1 MSPDRR
7 PDDFNEAD
15 ANAPN
20 PVVEALAIWRETW
33 QATPLERWNRLNL
46 WSTMRDAA
54 RARRLLAEIDERAF
68 CRGALEEVGFEA
80 KKRRD
85 LTAELAADAELVARL
100 DDLIDASAASET
112 APTLAELFAVWNLPT
127 SDETPDGDV
136 SDATGGDSERDEN
149 AEPSPQSRAN
159 SEILYGGAGVGRSFT
174 DESGAI
180 PQSQARPLEPG
191 DVVVLSDDYE
201 IKRIAGKGGQKAVY
215 EVVSKRLGTRFA
227 VKELLSEFGGS
238 EALRRDLER
247 EVKIQARLQHQGI
260 PKVFALTPDADPT
273 SDGLPRFV
281 ETYVEG
287 EPWSARPFD
296 RAHFEENLDYLLQV
310 AKIMAYAH
318 DQGVVHRDL
327 KPENVMLGRYGELY
341 VVDWGLA
348 FDWKAEG
355 PKTGAVGTQEYMAPE
370 QASRRPVDKR
380 ADVFTLGGIL
390 YKILTGFAPYELAQR
405 TQGNAVAGRKAAACD
420 FAPLDPEAAKAEF
433 LKLAEETLTSP
444 DAAPELRAFAEK
456 AVYVVA
462 SPSEIL
468 TFAEK
473 GLVKLDASNPQCE
486 NAAKFQG
493 NVCVGLFY
501 NSCFVDVFGNEVG
514 AASPSLN
521 SKPAPPSR
529 NDAEELQ
536 KIAAKA
542 LLSVDASDELRRL
555 AELALTASTF
565 VSPKLRDIIA
575 AALASNP
582 NERFP
587 DATAFVKALET
598 YRPQNDTLEHFGE
611 LKARFNNV
619 KHILNQEINS
629 VTKTALE
636 PWLDQGTQ
644 LLTEFTELRLL
655 TSSNIYLAPNTN
667 RQLLQE
673 LYQFEIAARYYLVD
687 KALRLKKIEFTQR
700 LIQEQRDVIQEYVD
714 AQLDA
719 SEKTAVLKTLQKTAQ
734 KIERIARDK
743 KALIRG
749 GKIIIAIFILYALH
763 AAALRGAPGILVFGF
778 GLVTLLVIA
787 AIIWLFVI
795 VMIGLAFGFDSYG
808 KQKKFQDE
816 SSRLNAK
823 VTETL
828 TQNAKLRRENERL
841 RRELADRG

>member
-112 APTLAELFAVWNLPT
+112 APTLAELFAVWNLQT
-127 SDETPDGDV
+127 SDDDANGDANGDAP
-136 SDATGGDSERDEN
+136 DATACDSERDEN

-174 DESGAI
+174 DEAGAI

-348 FDWKAEG
+348 FDLNEEG
-355 PKTGAVGTQEYMAPE
+355 PKIGAVGTQAYLPPE
-370 QASRRPVDKR
+370 QALRRPVDKR

-444 DAAPELRAFAEK
+444 DAPAESRAFAEK

-473 GLVKLDASNPQCE
+473 GLVEISTLES
-486 NAAKFQG
+486 AAET
-493 NVCVGLFY
+493 Y
-501 NSCFVDVFGNEVG
+501 SDVVAEELRQI
-514 AASPSLN
+514 AAEALSSLN
-521 SKPAPPSR
+521 S
-529 NDAEELQ
+529 
-536 KIAAKA
+536 
-542 LLSVDASDELRRL
+542 SDKLRRL
-555 AELALTASTF
+555 AETALIAATP
-565 VSPKLRDIIA
+565 VSKKLRDIVV
-575 AALASNP
+575 AALTPNP
-582 NERFP
+582 SGRFQ

-598 YRPQNDTLEHFGE
+598 YRPQNEELTRLEE
-611 LKARFNNV
+611 LKHQFDSI
-619 KHILNQEINS
+619 KLLLNQEI
-629 VTKTALE
+629 TKANRIELTPYFNQGALILSE
-636 PWLDQGTQ
+636 LC
-644 LLTEFTELRLL
+644 ELRLMVSKTDFVDL
-655 TSSNIYLAPNTN
+655 NARRQTLQNIYNAEFAM
-667 RQLLQE
+667 RC
-673 LYQFEIAARYYLVD
+673 YLID
-687 KALRLKKIEFTQR
+687 KALQFFYFKQARQLVA
-700 LIQEQRDVIQEYVD
+700 EQRDAIQEFVYD
-714 AQLDA
+714 AGDEAQKA
-719 SEKTAVLKTLQKTAQ
+719 NVEQTLQKQIAQ
-734 KIERIARDK
+734 LETHIRAPKDK
-743 KALIRG
+743 TPSELFLFLIG
-749 GKIIIAIFILYALH
+749 LI
-763 AAALRGAPGILVFGF
+763 GISTFAKLFAF
-778 GLVTLLVIA
+778 LWLLFAVCVVA
-787 AIIWLFVI
+787 FIIWSTVKFFTAL
-795 VMIGLAFGFDSYG
+795 GFADAVNTDRE
-808 KQKKFQDE
+808 KLRQENRDL
-816 SSRLNAK
+816 RANAS
-823 VTETL
+823 ETMAR
-828 TQNAKLRRENERL
+828 NERLRRENERL
-841 RRELADRG
+841 RRELANRG

>member
-7 PDDFNEAD
+7 PDDFNEAEN
-15 ANAPN
+15 NAPN

-33 QATPLERWNRLNL
+33 QATPVERWNRLVL
-46 WSTMRDAA
+46 WTTMRDAA
-54 RARRLLAEIDERAF
+54 RARRLLAETDERAF
-68 CRGALEEVGFEA
+68 CRGALEEVGVEA

-85 LTAELAADAELVARL
+85 LIADLAADAELVARL

-127 SDETPDGDV
+127 SETDANGDAP
-136 SDATGGDSERDEN
+136 DATACESERDEN

-174 DESGAI
+174 DEAGAI

-227 VKELLSEFGGS
+227 VKELLSELGGS

-355 PKTGAVGTQEYMAPE
+355 PKTGAVGTQDYMAPE

-420 FAPLDPEAAKAEF
+420 FAPL
-433 LKLAEETLTSP
+433 
-444 DAAPELRAFAEK
+444 APFHVSAQLSDI
-456 AVYVVA
+456 V
-462 SPSEIL
+462 
-468 TFAEK
+468 
-473 GLVKLDASNPQCE
+473 
-486 NAAKFQG
+486 
-493 NVCVGLFY
+493 
-501 NSCFVDVFGNEVG
+501 
-514 AASPSLN
+514 
-521 SKPAPPSR
+521 
-529 NDAEELQ
+529 
-536 KIAAKA
+536 AKA
-542 LLSVDASDELRRL
+542 LA
-555 AELALTASTF
+555 
-565 VSPKLRDIIA
+565 K
-575 AALASNP
+575 NP
-582 NERFP
+582 NDRYNNANEFR
-587 DATAFVKALET
+587 AALET
-598 YRPQNDTLEHFGE
+598 YLPRSQTLEHFE
-611 LKARFNNV
+611 SLKQRFECVRNNLIV
-619 KHILNQEINS
+619 DLNDATRNQ
-629 VTKTALE
+629 
-636 PWLDQGTQ
+636 
-644 LLTEFTELRLL
+644 
-655 TSSNIYLAPNTN
+655 
-667 RQLLQE
+667 
-673 LYQFEIAARYYLVD
+673 IAANLIEGMEVLGEITKIRRATIRKLDVPNERLETSENISNLLFKIKILKQTAQTNDAFSLGNLLRIATFGYLNGGAALTRVQVSPVSSLANVD
-687 KALRLKKIEFTQR
+687 LTDDRAKIASNADVELLADLFQMELEAYDFLIEKMFEFQEPETAKI
-700 LIQEQRDVIQEYVD
+700 LIDKQRDVNKQRLSIFQFYDFSLQQWPSYTHILKLEEFKRK
-714 AQLDA
+714 QL
-719 SEKTAVLKTLQKTAQ
+719 E
-734 KIERIARDK
+734 
-743 KALIRG
+743 
-749 GKIIIAIFILYALH
+749 
-763 AAALRGAPGILVFGF
+763 AAANWSTFVALSL
-778 GLVTLLVIA
+778 TLISVIMTQEFSSVIFPPL
-787 AIIWLFVI
+787 IISIFFVLF
-795 VMIGLAFGFDSYG
+795 LYG
-808 KQKKFQDE
+808 GGYLLKNIDVK
-816 SSRLNAK
+816 
-823 VTETL
+823 
-828 TQNAKLRRENERL
+828 RENKRL
-841 RRELADRG
+841 

>member
-7 PDDFNEAD
+7 PDDFNEAEK
-15 ANAPN
+15 NAPN
-20 PVVEALAIWRETW
+20 PVVEALAIWREIW
-33 QATPLERWNRLNL
+33 QATPLERWNRLVL

-68 CRGALEEVGFEA
+68 CRGALEEIGFEA

-85 LTAELAADAELVARL
+85 LTAELAARL
-100 DDLIDASAASET
+100 DDLIEASAASET
-112 APTLAELFAVWNLPT
+112 APTLAELFAVWNL
-127 SDETPDGDV
+127 SALDETPDADA
-136 SDATGGDSERDEN
+136 SDAPSASSCDSENREYSAD
-149 AEPSPQSRAN
+149 SVSRATP
-159 SEILYGGAGVGRSFT
+159 SVLYGGAGVGRSFT

-180 PQSQARPLEPG
+180 PKSSARPLEPG

-227 VKELLSEFGGS
+227 VKELLSELGGS
-238 EALRRDLER
+238 EARRRDLER
-247 EVKIQARLQHQGI
+247 EVKIQARLQPQGI

-273 SDGLPRFV
+273 SETLPRFV

-318 DQGVVHRDL
+318 DRGVVHRDL

-355 PKTGAVGTQEYMAPE
+355 PKTGAVGTQAYLPPE
-370 QASRRPVDKR
+370 QALRLPVDKR

-390 YKILTGFAPYELAQR
+390 YKILTGFAPYEIAQR
-405 TQGNAVAGRKAAACD
+405 TQGNAVAARKAQACD
-420 FAPLDPEAAKAEF
+420 FAPLEPEAAKAEL
-433 LKLAEETLTSP
+433 LKLAEETLTSS
-444 DAAPELRAFAEK
+444 DAPAELRDLAEK
-456 AVYVVA
+456 ALFALA
-462 SPSEIL
+462 SPGEIL

-473 GLVKLDASNPQCE
+473 GLVKINASNPQRE

-493 NVCVGLFY
+493 NVGVGLFY
-501 NSCFVDVFGNEVG
+501 NSCFIDVFGNEVG

-521 SKPAPPSR
+521 FKPVPVSR

-536 KIAAKA
+536 KIAAEA

-555 AELALTASTF
+555 AELALIASTS
-565 VSPKLRDIIA
+565 VSPKLRDILA
-575 AALASNP
+575 TALASNP

-587 DATAFVKALET
+587 DAVAFVKALET
-598 YRPQNDTLEHFGE
+598 YRPQNDTLERFSE

-636 PWLDQGTQ
+636 PWFEQGTQ

-655 TSSNIYLAPNTN
+655 TSSNVYLAPNTN

-673 LYQFEIAARYYLVD
+673 LYQFEIAARYYLID
-687 KALRLKKIEFTQR
+687 KASRLKKTESAQR
-700 LIQEQRDVIQEYVD
+700 LVQEQRDVIQEYVD

-719 SEKTAVLKTLQKTAQ
+719 SEKTAVLKTLQKTAK
-734 KIERIARDK
+734 KIERAARNK
-743 KALIRG
+743 QALIRG
-749 GKIIIAIFILYALH
+749 VKIIIAILILYALH
-763 AAALRGAPGILVFGF
+763 AAALSGAPGIFIFGF
-778 GLVTLLVIA
+778 GLVALLVIA
-787 AIIWLFVI
+787 AVIWLFI
-795 VMIGLAFGFDSYG
+795 IIMIGLAFGFDSYG
-808 KQKKFQDE
+808 QQKKFREE

>member
-7 PDDFNEAD
+7 TDDFNEAD
-15 ANAPN
+15 ANASN
-20 PVVEALAIWRETW
+20 PVVEALTIWRETW

-127 SDETPDGDV
+127 SETDANGDAPN
-136 SDATGGDSERDEN
+136 ATACDSERGEN

-227 VKELLSEFGGS
+227 VKELLSELGGS
-238 EALRRDLER
+238 EARRRDLER

-348 FDWKAEG
+348 FDLNEEG
-355 PKTGAVGTQEYMAPE
+355 PKIGAVGTQDYMAPE

-420 FAPLDPEAAKAEF
+420 FAPLDPEAAKAE
-433 LKLAEETLTSP
+433 LLRLAEEALASP
-444 DAAPELRAFAEK
+444 DAPAELRNLAEK

-473 GLVKLDASNPQCE
+473 GLVKLDASNPQRE
-486 NAAKFQG
+486 NVVESQPNDA
-493 NVCVGLFY
+493 VGRLY
-501 NSCFVDVFGNEVG
+501 NSLFIDVFDNNVD
-514 AASPSLN
+514 APLN

-587 DATAFVKALET
+587 DATAFVNALET

-687 KALRLKKIEFTQR
+687 KALRLKKIEFAQR

-778 GLVTLLVIA
+778 GLVALLVIA
-787 AIIWLFVI
+787 AVIWLFVI
-795 VMIGLAFGFDSYG
+795 IMIGLAFGFDSYG

>member
-15 ANAPN
+15 ANSPN

-127 SDETPDGDV
+127 SETDANGDANG
-136 SDATGGDSERDEN
+136 DAPNATACDSERGEN

-180 PQSQARPLEPG
+180 PKSQARPLEPG

-227 VKELLSEFGGS
+227 VKELLSELGGS

-405 TQGNAVAGRKAAACD
+405 TQGKAVAGRKAAACD
-420 FAPLDPEAAKAEF
+420 FAPLDPF
-433 LKLAEETLTSP
+433 H
-444 DAAPELRAFAEK
+444 
-456 AVYVVA
+456 
-462 SPSEIL
+462 
-468 TFAEK
+468 
-473 GLVKLDASNPQCE
+473 
-486 NAAKFQG
+486 
-493 NVCVGLFY
+493 
-501 NSCFVDVFGNEVG
+501 
-514 AASPSLN
+514 
-521 SKPAPPSR
+521 
-529 NDAEELQ
+529 
-536 KIAAKA
+536 
-542 LLSVDASDELRRL
+542 
-555 AELALTASTF
+555 
-565 VSPKLRDIIA
+565 VSAQLRDIVA
-575 AALASNP
+575 RALAKSP
-582 NERFP
+582 NDRYN
-587 DATAFVKALET
+587 DANEFRAALET
-598 YRPQNDTLEHFGE
+598 YLPRSQTLEHFE
-611 LKARFNNV
+611 SLKQRFECVRNNLIV
-619 KHILNQEINS
+619 DLNDATRNQ
-629 VTKTALE
+629 
-636 PWLDQGTQ
+636 
-644 LLTEFTELRLL
+644 
-655 TSSNIYLAPNTN
+655 
-667 RQLLQE
+667 
-673 LYQFEIAARYYLVD
+673 IAANLIEGMEV
-687 KALRLKKIEFTQR
+687 LGEITKIRRATIR
-700 LIQEQRDVIQEYVD
+700 KLDV
-714 AQLDA
+714 
-719 SEKTAVLKTLQKTAQ
+719 
-734 KIERIARDK
+734 
-743 KALIRG
+743 
-749 GKIIIAIFILYALH
+749 
-763 AAALRGAPGILVFGF
+763 P
-778 GLVTLLVIA
+778 
-787 AIIWLFVI
+787 
-795 VMIGLAFGFDSYG
+795 
-808 KQKKFQDE
+808 
-816 SSRLNAK
+816 
-823 VTETL
+823 
-828 TQNAKLRRENERL
+828 NERL
-841 RRELADRG
+841 ETSENISNLLFKIKILKQTAQTNDAFSLDNLLRFGTLGYLKGGAALTRVPVSPVSSMTNVDLTDNRAKISPNADIELLADLFQIELETYDFLIEKMFEFKETEARKILIDRQHAVNEQRLSLFQFYDFSLQQWPSYTHILKLEEFKRKQLEAAANWSTFVALSLTLISVIMTQEFSSVIFPPLIISIFLVLFLYGGGYLLKNIDVKRENKRL